1 MKKLIAFRG
10 KAMETGKYVYAEL
23 GEVSAELRDD
33 YLTFIV
39 EDVYTVE
46 SETISQFVGYDK
58 NGKMIFSDDKIRV
71 YDHSRYCMAGTGIE
85 IAGDF
90 IKVNDIGKKFDNVEL
105 LEETLKNEVTD

>member
-23 GEVSAELRDD
+23 GEISAELRDD

-58 NGKMIFSDDKIRV
+58 NGKEIYSDDKVRLYVGELCI
-71 YDHSRYCMAGTGIE
+71 GFE
-85 IAGDF
+85 IAGNF
-90 IKVNDIGKKFDNVEL
+90 IKVNDIGKTFDNVEL
-105 LEETLKNEVTD
+105 LEEIVENEKSTSD

>member
-23 GEVSAELRDD
+23 GEISSELRDD

-39 EDVYTVE
+39 EEVYTVE

-71 YDHSRYCMAGTGIE
+71 YDHSLYCMAGTGIE

-105 LEETLKNEVTD
+105 LEETFKNEVTD